1 MVGEWKG
8 DMDIEKELSSDED
21 DFDGLDMH
29 VWNHTEA
36 FPHRKEGICLACS
49 AYMHLKGGFGKYQRI
64 TPSSQKKEPTKSH
77 HTAEHFSE
85 IQCMQGAACELVQLF
100 R

>member
-1 MVGEWKG
+1 VVGEWKG

-36 FPHRKEGICLACS
+36 FLHRKEGICLACS
-49 AYMHLKGGFGKYQRI
+49 AYMHLKGGSAYNTIQPKKRAYQESPYSR
-64 TPSSQKKEPTKSH
+64 
-77 HTAEHFSE
+77 ALLLRFS
-85 IQCMQGAACELVQLF
+85 ACKVRFASWYSCLG
-100 R
+100 RW

>member
-1 MVGEWKG
+1 
-8 DMDIEKELSSDED
+8 MDIEKELSSDED

-64 TPSSQKKEPTKSH
+64 TPSSQKKRAYQESPYSR
-77 HTAEHFSE
+77 ALLLRFS
-85 IQCMQGAACELVQLF
+85 ACKVRSASWYSCLG
-100 R
+100 RW